1 MSEDIRTHNEIHTS
15 RADHLN
21 NIFDTQLNK
30 LKIDTEIQAD
40 RIRNI
45 AELANDT
52 LRLQTET
59 RADAY
64 R

>member
-1 MSEDIRTHNEIHTS
+1 MNEDIRTHNEIHTA

-45 AELANDT
+45 AELATDT
-52 LRLQTET
+52 LRL
-59 RADAY
+59 
-64 R
+64 